1 LAKGDARIDRY
12 YYCPHLEDGPEGPFR
27 QRCACRKPRPGMIEA
42 ATRDLDLDLSR
53 SAMVGD
59 RWLDVVCG
67 RAAGVRALLVRS
79 GHGHREADAPGP
91 GVEADG
97 GRDDCL
103 ANWQRDSLMLVLFC
117 TCCCCTGW
125 PRDR

>member
-1 LAKGDARIDRY
+1 MEMNGV
-12 YYCPHLEDGPEGPFR
+12 
-27 QRCACRKPRPGMIEA
+27 IEA
-42 ATRDLDLDLSR
+42 VSR
-53 SAMVGD
+53 SDGQFHLTAALKVLGHDLEQRAGVDAGPTVLADGD
-59 RWLDVVCG
+59 REAGRRDRPDEYCG
-67 RAAGVRALLVRS
+67 R
-79 GHGHREADAPGP
+79 P